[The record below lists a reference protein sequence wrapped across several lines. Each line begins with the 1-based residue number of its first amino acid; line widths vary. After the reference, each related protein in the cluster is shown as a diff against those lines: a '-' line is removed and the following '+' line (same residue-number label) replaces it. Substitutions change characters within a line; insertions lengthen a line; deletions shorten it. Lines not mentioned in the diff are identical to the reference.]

1 MTAAPADALRAEWA
15 KVRTVPDLG
24 AALLLTVVLT
34 VAVAAVAAAAGA
46 GSPDPVH
53 VSLLGVQL
61 GQAVVAAAGVQ
72 LLAGEYG
79 TGLIRTTFAALPRRR
94 QVLAAKALL
103 LVAGVATAAVV
114 AVGGSVLAGW
124 LLLDGYPGVP
134 AGALL
139 RAAAGSVL
147 YLILVALLGLGA
159 GAVVRHAAAATGL
172 VLGLLYLVPAMLR
185 FFPDEDLQ
193 ELVYRLCPATA
204 GQTVQTTVGLAA
216 MPIGPWAGL
225 AVTAGWAA
233 AVTAAG
239 AMVLCRRDA

>member
-1 MTAAPADALRAEWA
+1 VTAALRAEWT

-24 AALLLTVVLT
+24 VALLLTVVLT

-53 VSLLGVQL
+53 VSLIGVQL

-72 LLAGEYG
+72 LLAGEFG

-94 QVLAAKALL
+94 EVFAAKAILL
-103 LVAGVATAAVV
+103 TAGVTLAAVL

-124 LLLDGYPGVP
+124 LLFDGYPGVP
-134 AGALL
+134 AGTVL
-139 RAAAGSVL
+139 RAAVGSVL
-147 YLILVALLGLGA
+147 YLTLIALLGLGA
-159 GAVVRHAAAATGL
+159 GAALRNAAAATGL
-172 VLGLLYLVPAMLR
+172 VLALLYLVPAILR
-185 FFPDEDLQ
+185 FFPDPDLQ
-193 ELVYRLCPATA
+193 DLLYRLSPSMA
-204 GQTVQTTVGLAA
+204 GQTVQTTVEPAT

-233 AVTAAG
+233 AVALLG
-239 AMVLCRRDA
+239 AVLLARRDA

>member
-1 MTAAPADALRAEWA
+1 VTAALRAEWT

-24 AALLLTVVLT
+24 VALLLTVVLT

-53 VSLLGVQL
+53 VSLIGVQL

-72 LLAGEYG
+72 LLAGEFG

-94 QVLAAKALL
+94 EVFAAKAILL
-103 LVAGVATAAVV
+103 TAGVTLAAVL

-124 LLLDGYPGVP
+124 LLFDGYPGVP
-134 AGALL
+134 AGTVL
-139 RAAAGSVL
+139 RAAVGSVL
-147 YLILVALLGLGA
+147 YLTLIALLGLGA
-159 GAVVRHAAAATGL
+159 GAALRNAAADTGL
-172 VLGLLYLVPAMLR
+172 VLALLYLVPAVLR
-185 FFPDEDLQ
+185 FFADRDLQ
-193 ELVYRLCPATA
+193 DLLYRLSPSTA
-204 GQTVQTTVGLAA
+204 GQTVQTTVGLAT

-233 AVTAAG
+233 ALATLGAALL
-239 AMVLCRRDA
+239 ARRDA